1 MVNIQFQLTNKF
13 IRTDLNRIWMI
24 PCKYMQISNCSISST
39 SKEISSIHQYMFL
52 FIWNISGRYLNSSE
66 VIRTFFLF
74 EFIQSY
80 FVHLKIFTIDFI
92 QQCIWLNLF
101 EVILFIQIY
110 LKILIIEFVERYLW
124 LNRFRSV
131 YEWIC
136 SKWITISFIEGYSW
150 MMLFKN
156 LYVHLTLFEHV
167 CD

>member
-13 IRTDLNRIWMI
+13 IRIDLNRIWMI
-24 PCKYMQISNCSISST
+24 HCKYMQISNCSISST
-39 SKEISSIHQYMFL
+39 FKEISSIHQYMFL
-52 FIWNISGRYLNSSE
+52 FIWNISGRYFNFICSHSN
-66 VIRTFFLF
+66 FF
-74 EFIQSY
+74 IY
-80 FVHLKIFTIDFI
+80 
-92 QQCIWLNLF
+92 LNLF
-101 EVILFIQIY
+101 EVILFIRIY

-167 CD
+167 CDWLYEETLVTEVT